1 MYSCIKSGAIHGV
14 EGQIIH
20 VEADASD
27 GLPAFLLVGLL
38 SSEVKEAGER
48 VKNALKNCGFHM
60 MAKHITVNLSPA
72 DLRKEGSGFDL
83 PIAVAILCAYGYI
96 PARACEDYLF
106 LGELGLDGML
116 KPVRGVLP
124 IVDAARTQNIGKC
137 IVPMENLAEAKL
149 VEGMQAYGS
158 SSLSEVM
165 RYFLEEAPLCTE
177 TPRAQEEK
185 QPPVQPDFSDV
196 RGQMALKRAVTIAA
210 AGMHNILIGGPP
222 GAGKSMVAKRIPT
235 ILPELTYSESMELT
249 KIYSAAGCIADKGAL
264 IKLRPFRCPHH
275 TISNHALI
283 GGGVN
288 PRPGEISLAHSGVL
302 FLDEFPEFPKNVIEV
317 LRQPLEDRKTTISR
331 MGGTYTFPAD
341 FMLVAAMNLCP
352 CGNYPDMG
360 RCRCSVHERRRYRSR
375 ISQPILDRI
384 DLQVMAA
391 PVEYDA
397 LYENSEEENS
407 KALREQ
413 VKAAHEIQHRRYVQD
428 GILFNSQLEG
438 GLLKKY
444 CKLDRACRE
453 LLKSAHER
461 LKLSARAGTRILKV
475 ARTIAD
481 LDGGGFIEKQHLQ
494 EAIAYREMPA
504 FGEEACK

>member
-83 PIAVAILCAYGYI
+83 PIAVAILCAYGHI

-165 RYFLEEAPLCTE
+165 RYFLEEAPLCTD

-185 QPPVQPDFSDV
+185 QLLTQPDFSDV

-235 ILPELTYSESMELT
+235 ILPELTYSESMQLT

-341 FMLVAAMNLCP
+341 FMLVAAMNIATTKLIQ
-352 CGNYPDMG
+352 CGIAEMP
-360 RCRCSVHERRRYRSR
+360 
-375 ISQPILDRI
+375 
-384 DLQVMAA
+384 
-391 PVEYDA
+391 
-397 LYENSEEENS
+397 EN
-407 KALREQ
+407 KAFHGFCGFIFSFFKPFFLLREQ
-413 VKAAHEIQHRRYVQD
+413 LRFLILHHFLTIAGIVKRY
-428 GILFNSQLEG
+428 
-438 GLLKKY
+438 
-444 CKLDRACRE
+444 
-453 LLKSAHER
+453 
-461 LKLSARAGTRILKV
+461 KLSKLRTVYSDCSDCIIAGNLLFLCSQTLVGHCNVILS
-475 ARTIAD
+475 
-481 LDGGGFIEKQHLQ
+481 HL
-494 EAIAYREMPA
+494 
-504 FGEEACK
+504 

>member
-14 EGQIIH
+14 EGQIIQ

-83 PIAVAILCAYGYI
+83 AIAVAILCAYGHI
-96 PARACEDYLF
+96 PAQACADYLF

-124 IVDAARTQNIGKC
+124 IVDAALMQGINRC
-137 IVPMENLAEAKL
+137 IVPMENLSEAKL
-149 VEGMQAYGS
+149 VEGIQAYGS
-158 SSLSEVM
+158 RSLAEVM
-165 RYFLEEAPLCTE
+165 QHFLEKTPLCMEAPGE
-177 TPRAQEEK
+177 VAE
-185 QPPVQPDFSDV
+185 QPSVCLDFCDV

-249 KIYSAAGCIADKGAL
+249 KIYSAAGCIADKGSL
-264 IKLRPFRCPHH
+264 IRLRPFRCPHH
-275 TISNHALI
+275 SISNHALI

-302 FLDEFPEFPKNVIEV
+302 FLDEFPEFPKNVIEM

-331 MGGTYTFPAD
+331 MSGTYTFPAD

-360 RCRCSVHERRRYRSR
+360 RCRCTVHERRRYRNR

-384 DLQVMAA
+384 DLQVMVS

-397 LYENSEEENS
+397 LYESSKEENS
-407 KALREQ
+407 RALQKR
-413 VKAAHEIQHRRYVQD
+413 VKAAHEIQHRRYAQD
-428 GILFNSQLEG
+428 GILFNSQLDG
-438 GLLKKY
+438 AMIKKY
-444 CKLDRACRE
+444 CKLDRTCRE

-481 LDGGGFIEKQHLQ
+481 LEGSGAIEGNHLK
-494 EAIAYREMPA
+494 EAIAYREMTA
-504 FGEEACK
+504 FGEGIG